1 MRAYYAC
8 QIELDRALQS
18 LVNQLDAAGVL
29 ENTVFAMCADHY
41 PYALDDA
48 ALAEL
53 YGLEAEGIRNN
64 FDLYRNG
71 FILWSPSMEEP
82 IRVSKPCS
90 AIDIL
95 PTLSNLFGLEYDSRL
110 MMGSD
115 ILSDAD
121 SPVIL
126 NSVGTIGSNH
136 WITAQGSYNAYSK
149 TFTPS
154 SE

>member
-1 MRAYYAC
+1 M
-8 QIELDRALQS
+8 
-18 LVNQLDAAGVL
+18 
-29 ENTVFAMCADHY
+29 
-41 PYALDDA
+41 DDA

-110 MMGSD
+110 LMGSD

-154 SE
+154 SECTMSEEQKEEYIKKMNSTVLAKEKYSVKIMDRDYYAKVFK

>member
-1 MRAYYAC
+1 
-8 QIELDRALQS
+8 
-18 LVNQLDAAGVL
+18 
-29 ENTVFAMCADHY
+29 
-41 PYALDDA
+41 
-48 ALAEL
+48 
-53 YGLEAEGIRNN
+53 
-64 FDLYRNG
+64 
-71 FILWSPSMEEP
+71 MEEP
-82 IRVSKPCS
+82 VRVSKPCS

-115 ILSDAD
+115 ILSDSD

-136 WITAQGSYNAYSK
+136 WITAQGAYNAYSK

-154 SE
+154 ADCALSEEQQEEYVKKMSSAVLAKEKYSIKIMDTDYYAKVLK